1 MLLEYNLL
9 QKKRVKKIKNY
20 KIQDRKSG
28 NVIETGLT
36 LDEAVRMLAQFE
48 EEDKQDGTYMPNFY
62 EVVEE

>member
-1 MLLEYNLL
+1 M
-9 QKKRVKKIKNY
+9 KNY